1 MKSIRILLVEDNE
14 GDIVLTKEAFEESK
28 LTNKLDV
35 ARNGKEA
42 LDFLLKKNGYENAEQ
57 PDLILLDINMPI
69 KNGHQVL
76 QEIKADD
83 VLRHIPVIVLT
94 TSSSTTDVNKA
105 YQNHANC
112 YIKKPVDMDEFM
124 QAITRIEQFWFDIV
138 SLPQVNTN

>member
-14 GDIVLTKEAFEESK
+14 GDIILTKEAFEESK
-28 LTNKLDV
+28 LTNQLDV

-76 QEIKADD
+76 QEVKADD
-83 VLRHIPVIVLT
+83 VLRHIPVIMLT

-112 YIKKPVDMDEFM
+112 YIKKPVDMNEFN
-124 QAITRIEQFWFDIV
+124 QAIARIEQFWFNIV
-138 SLPQVNTN
+138 SLPKVNTH

>member
-28 LTNKLDV
+28 LTNKLVV

>member
-14 GDIVLTKEAFEESK
+14 GDIILTKEAFEESK
-28 LTNKLDV
+28 LTNTLDV

-76 QEIKADD
+76 AEIKADD
-83 VLRHIPVIVLT
+83 VLRHIPVIMLT
-94 TSSSTTDVNKA
+94 TSSSASDVNKA

-112 YIKKPVDMDEFM
+112 YIKKPVDMNEFI
-124 QAITRIEQFWFDIV
+124 QAIARIEQFWFNIV
-138 SLPQVNTN
+138 SLPQVTIN